1 MEWQMVPAFRD
12 GTRSR
17 GFTLIEL
24 LVVVGIIA
32 LLISILLPSLGKA
45 KEQANRVYCCANL
58 RGIGFSFQTYA
69 FDYDTFPSC
78 MPAPSGSYYNK
89 FGSGTSGASAETV
102 AMQVTNIPGVALS
115 PLWILA
121 LRNMAPPKMFWCK
134 SDRFAV
140 GPAQLAGPGGYYL
153 TFQDQFQVS
162 YSVTYP
168 WAPYWRRQNLEST
181 LPLACDMAPLSDGRY
196 KNTALVP
203 GQTTT
208 SFNSSN
214 HDDMGQ
220 SVLYADT
227 HAEFC
232 RSPYVGHNNDNIFTI
247 GGAPLTGFNS
257 IGSTLPSTEDV
268 VMVPVRS
275 ALDGQMGS

>member
-1 MEWQMVPAFRD
+1 MELQMVPAFRNN
-12 GTRSR
+12 TRSR

-24 LVVVGIIA
+24 LVVVAIIA

-58 RGIGFSFQTYA
+58 RGIGFSFQAYA
-69 FDYDTFPSC
+69 FDFGTFPAC
-78 MPAPSGSYYNK
+78 LPDPSGNYYNA
-89 FGSGTSGASAETV
+89 FSVATGSNSSEAT
-102 AMQVTNIPGVALS
+102 AMQVTNNRGVALT

-121 LRNMAPPKMFWCK
+121 LRSMAPPKMFWCK

-140 GPAQLAGPGGYYL
+140 GPAQLGGQGGFFL
-153 TFQDQFQVS
+153 NFQDPYQVS
-162 YSVTYP
+162 YSVAYP
-168 WAPYWRRQNLEST
+168 WASYWHGQNLDST
-181 LPLACDMAPLSDGRY
+181 LPITCDMAPLSDGRY
-196 KNTALVP
+196 KNTALVL

-208 SFNSSN
+208 LFNSCN
-214 HDDMGQ
+214 HDDLGQ

-232 RSPYVGHNNDNIFTI
+232 RTPFVGLNNDNIFTVAGTSLTVFNTI
-247 GGAPLTGFNS
+247 GRVM
-257 IGSTLPSTEDV
+257 PSAADV

-275 ALDGQMGS
+275 AADGQMGL